1 MNKRTNI
8 LLAALLGF
16 SAIAS
21 AQSPAATVATPSS
34 PAASATT
41 IPHDVKA
48 HKGNASNK
56 KSHAHHKHA
65 HASGSTT
72 K

>member
-1 MNKRTNI
+1 MNKRTSI

-41 IPHDVKA
+41 VPHDIKA
-48 HKGNASNK
+48 NKGNTAK
-56 KSHAHHKHA
+56 KKTHAHHKHA
-65 HASGSTT
+65 HASASTT